1 MIGAAAANR
10 PNPKV
15 ELIKYLAAQG
25 ADVSIMA
32 ERNWRT
38 RTRGGSALHYA
49 VRGGGDRQVIQT
61 LVDLG
66 LDINVK
72 DEDGATALDYAM
84 GRGMLGFQEQRQP
97 PNKPLS
103 DFLRSLGANV
113 EFERIPDWPRLGA
126 PLSTFA
132 YDSIPWPVD
141 PKGP

>member
-1 MIGAAAANR
+1 M
-10 PNPKV
+10 
-15 ELIKYLAAQG
+15 AQ
-25 ADVSIMA
+25 
-32 ERNWRT
+32 RNWRN

-49 VRGGGDRQVIQT
+49 VRSGGDRQVIQA
-61 LVDLG
+61 LIDLG

-72 DEDGATALDYAM
+72 DEDGVTALDYAM

-113 EFERIPDWPRLGA
+113 ELDRIPDWPRLGA

-141 PKGP
+141 PVGP

>member
-1 MIGAAAANR
+1 
-10 PNPKV
+10 
-15 ELIKYLAAQG
+15 LINYLAAQG
-25 ADVSIMA
+25 ADVNIMA

-49 VRGGGDRQVIQT
+49 VRAGGDRQVIQA

-84 GRGMLGFQEQRQP
+84 SRGMLGFQEGRQP
-97 PNKPLS
+97 PNKPLA

-113 EFERIPDWPRLGA
+113 ELERIPEWPRLGA